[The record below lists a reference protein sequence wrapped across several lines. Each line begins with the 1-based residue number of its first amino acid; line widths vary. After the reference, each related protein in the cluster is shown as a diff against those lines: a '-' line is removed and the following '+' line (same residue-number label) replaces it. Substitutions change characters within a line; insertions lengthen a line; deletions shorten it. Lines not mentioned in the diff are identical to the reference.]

1 MYFKTG
7 EYVKKQALFPIKVDL
22 RLGKMKK
29 TFEKKFSFFSRAPS
43 SLLVLRSLV
52 WRRIET
58 FSQHSD
64 FCSTKKHNAIIKV
77 IIEAISKVF
86 KNV

>member
-29 TFEKKFSFFSRAPS
+29 TFEKKIFFQGPIFPS
-43 SLLVLRSLV
+43 CPPQPCV
-52 WRRIET
+52 EE
-58 FSQHSD
+58 D
-64 FCSTKKHNAIIKV
+64 
-77 IIEAISKVF
+77 
-86 KNV
+86 